1 MKTKKSNNADLE
13 NKRWIG
19 FSLGVIIALSI
30 FFVAMEYSTQDGEE
44 RELNTNLLKDL
55 KLHDQEMLPAIDQQ
69 NLTKEK
75 DDKAPTVDDMLNIKR
90 SETPQKV
97 TPHEVGNTESN
108 DDKTAAPNINEA
120 PILTQQATSL
130 PNPTKVEEV
139 AKKETNKFTEDN
151 SDKKIERSDDKIK
164 KRILSILNLLL

>member
-44 RELNTNLLKDL
+44 REVNTNLLKDL

-97 TPHEVGNTESN
+97 TPHEVGNTE
-108 DDKTAAPNINEA
+108 
-120 PILTQQATSL
+120 
-130 PNPTKVEEV
+130 
-139 AKKETNKFTEDN
+139 
-151 SDKKIERSDDKIK
+151 
-164 KRILSILNLLL
+164 